1 MAGRTVL
8 ITGATSG
15 IGRATAIALA
25 AGGARLVLA
34 VRDTAK
40 GAALTKELG
49 GKHVVR
55 ALDLSDLAS
64 VRRFAQSTTE
74 PIDTLVNNAGV
85 ASLTLER
92 TSDGFELQFG
102 TNHLGRFLLT
112 TLLLP
117 QVTARVVTVASQA
130 ERASRLD
137 LEDLNWDHREFRG
150 GRAYADSKLAN
161 LLFTAELDRRLR
173 AAGSPVQA
181 MAAHPGLVVTAIY
194 DDPRRRRNVWDR
206 LLPLAGQQPDRGA
219 LPVLLAITG
228 HLPDAAFTG
237 PRHLMHMRGGA
248 QVIGRSARAKDPEL
262 ARRLWTASEQLTGQ
276 SASEIGL
283 APRGT
288 LNAYTSA

>member
-1 MAGRTVL
+1 MSGRTVL

-25 AGGARLVLA
+25 AAGARLILA

-40 GAALTKELG
+40 GEALARELG
-49 GKHVVR
+49 GKHEVR
-55 ALDLSDLAS
+55 ALDLADLAS
-64 VRRFAQSTTE
+64 VRRFAQSTAE

-85 ASLTLER
+85 ASSTLQR
-92 TSDGFELQFG
+92 TTDGFELQFG
-102 TNHLGRFLLT
+102 TNHLGHFLLT

-117 QVTARVVTVASQA
+117 QIAARVVTVASQA

-137 LEDLNWDHREFRG
+137 LEDLNWEQRDFRA

-194 DDPRRRRNVWDR
+194 DDPQRRRASVWDR
-206 LLPLAGQQPDRGA
+206 LLPLAGQQPAQGA
-219 LPVLLAITG
+219 LPVLLAVTG
-228 HLPDAAFTG
+228 DLPDATFTG

-248 QVIGRSARAKDPEL
+248 QVIGRSRRAKDPVL
-262 ARRLWTASEQLTGQ
+262 SRRLWTASEQLTAQGT
-276 SASEIGL
+276 A
-283 APRGT
+283 APRDP
-288 LNAYTSA
+288 AHK

>member
-15 IGRATAIALA
+15 IGRATAVALA
-25 AGGARLVLA
+25 AAGARLVVA

-40 GAALTKELG
+40 GAALAEELVG
-49 GKHVVR
+49 NHVVR
-55 ALDLSDLAS
+55 ALDLSNLAS

-85 ASLTLER
+85 ASSTLQR

-102 TNHLGRFLLT
+102 TNHLGHFLLT

-117 QVTARVVTVASQA
+117 QITTRVVTVASQA
-130 ERASRLD
+130 ERASRLN
-137 LEDLNWDHREFRG
+137 LEDLNWHHREFRG

-173 AAGSPVQA
+173 QGGSPVQA

-194 DDPRRRRNVWDR
+194 DDPQRRNRSVWDR
-206 LLPLAGQQPDRGA
+206 LLPLAGQQPDQGA

-228 HLPDAAFTG
+228 DLPDAAFTG

-248 QVIGRSARAKDPEL
+248 QVIGRSARAKNPEL
-262 ARRLWTASEQLTGQ
+262 ARRLWTASEQLTGHGVVSPPTTRTQ
-276 SASEIGL
+276 K
-283 APRGT
+283 
-288 LNAYTSA
+288 